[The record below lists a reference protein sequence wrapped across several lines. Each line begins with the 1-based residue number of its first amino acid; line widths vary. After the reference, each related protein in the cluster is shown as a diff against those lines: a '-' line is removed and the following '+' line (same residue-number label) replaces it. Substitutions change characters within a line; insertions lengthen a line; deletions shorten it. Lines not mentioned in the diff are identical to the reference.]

1 MMQPGQKRVL
11 QQPIQSPMRTAY
23 GQGRGA
29 NWADEAVGTMF
40 GVGGAS
46 AGQTLFG
53 AGGGREARKDVP
65 TLAVLATDVLLIGV
79 KVQETRDLGSE
90 DSLRRLLVSYI
101 KDFERTCLA
110 HGKPADGVEQ
120 AKYALTAF
128 LDETIVNS
136 DNNCKESWI
145 ADTLQIKFF
154 NDSLAGENFF
164 KRLETMLPDLRKNL
178 EVAEVFY
185 LCLALGF
192 QGRYRLTGAEVLPNV
207 VRNLLKRIEALKG
220 TPPKAVS
227 PSAYVHPG
235 VDGGAKSG
243 KPLIIGASIL
253 LAISILLYVLLSAAA
268 NGALD
273 PARAAVEKLESRSS
287 SGASATTP

>member
-11 QQPIQSPMRTAY
+11 QQPIQSSMRTAY
-23 GQGRGA
+23 GQGRGMD
-29 NWADEAVGTMF
+29 WADGAVQTMF
-40 GVGGAS
+40 GMGGAS

-53 AGGGREARKDVP
+53 AGGKDARRDVP
-65 TLAVLATDVLLIGV
+65 SLAILATDIVLIGV
-79 KVQETRDLGSE
+79 KIQETGDLGSE
-90 DSLRRLLVSYI
+90 DSLRKLLISYI

-128 LDETIVNS
+128 LDETIINS
-136 DNNCKESWI
+136 DNNCKESWT
-145 ADTLQIKFF
+145 AETLQIKFF

-178 EVAEVFY
+178 EVAEVYY

-192 QGRYRLTGAEVLPNV
+192 QGRYRLSGGEVLPNV

-220 TPPKAVS
+220 APPKAVS

-235 VDGGAKSG
+235 VDGGGKSG
-243 KPLIIGASIL
+243 KPLIIGSSVL
-253 LAISILLYVLLSAAA
+253 LAVSILLYVLLMAAG

-273 PARAAVEKLESRSS
+273 PAREAVEKLESRAPSA
-287 SGASATTP
+287 GAATSAP